1 VGKRIKVSS
10 KRLQRVRIKS
20 QTLRRLDPQEV
31 AKALG
36 AELVET
42 GLPES
47 LMRGPRA
54 RAAEPH
60 TSNGK
65 PRRHRSETKS

>member
-1 VGKRIKVSS
+1 MEKRIKVSS
-10 KRLQRVRIKS
+10 KRLQRVRNKS
-20 QTLRRLDPQEV
+20 KTLRRLDPQEV

-42 GLPES
+42 GVPKS
-47 LMRGPRA
+47 LMRGALA
-54 RAAEPH
+54 RGVKPH

-65 PRRHRSETKS
+65 P